1 MVRRKE
7 HLIRGLEE
15 SRLSGVEEEESR
27 MEVGAVKEVGQRR
40 ELGDRLTSGGNPTR
54 PSELH
59 RSSTAK
65 NKTREASSAD
75 KTTYTQLLHTQV
87 VEQ

>member
-1 MVRRKE
+1 MKVRHKEMVWRKE
-7 HLIRGLEE
+7 HLIRGWEE
-15 SRLSGVEEEESR
+15 NRLSGVKEEEECR

-59 RSSTAK
+59 
-65 NKTREASSAD
+65 
-75 KTTYTQLLHTQV
+75 
-87 VEQ
+87 